1 MKKRKVGV
9 FGGSF
14 DPIHLGHLNLAIQLK
29 EIHSLQE
36 VLFFPAFCSPYK
48 KSDAPKA
55 EGAHRLKM
63 VKLAI
68 RGIEGFSAYSFE
80 IQKAAISY
88 TIDTIRMLKEDEDYR
103 KAELHLLLSEDS
115 LEDFDRWKEAE
126 QILALAPPLVGCRA
140 SSPFPA
146 SISKKFLQIFRKGIT
161 RTKIMEISSTEVRQR
176 LKKGLFCG
184 HLLPKEVLRYIDKN
198 KLYY

>member
-1 MKKRKVGV
+1 MRKRKIGI

-36 VLFFPAFCSPYK
+36 VIFFPAFCSPYK

-55 EGAHRLKM
+55 EGIHRLKM

-68 RGIEGFSAYSFE
+68 RDMEGFSVHPFE
-80 IQKAAISY
+80 IQNEGISY
-88 TIDTIRMLKEDEDYR
+88 TIDTIRMLKGDKGYH

-115 LEDFDRWKEAE
+115 LEDFDKWKEVE
-126 QILALAPPLVGCRA
+126 EILALAPPLVGCR
-140 SSPFPA
+140 SFPP
-146 SISKKFLQIFRKGIT
+146 SIPKKFLQILRKGVT

-176 LKKGLFCG
+176 LKKKLFCG
-184 HLLPKEVLRYIDKN
+184 HLVPREVLRYIDKN
-198 KLYY
+198 KLY